1 MPKHNT
7 HGFEEEVNEHDV
19 VDKVYSDIKPR
30 VKQSEWVVKL
40 KNQAGEEW
48 KSRCTEHYAWK
59 AAEYIQEL
67 EKMIMSEYQVQHMD
81 RRLQYVEGKIQEWEK
96 VIDILMAD
104 PSFMHALGVK
114 ELQKNQNKNPDTS
127 YKVKDPYRDL

>member
-59 AAEYIQEL
+59 AAEYMQEL
-67 EKMIMSEYQVQHMD
+67 ENTIMSDYQIQHID
-81 RRLQYVEGKIQEWEK
+81 RRLQYIEEKLKDWEK

-104 PSFMHALGVK
+104 PTFMHTLGVK
-114 ELQKNQNKNPDTS
+114 ELQKNRNRNPDTS
-127 YKVKDPYRDL
+127 YKVKDPYRDI

>member
-67 EKMIMSEYQVQHMD
+67 ENTIMSDYQIQHID
-81 RRLQYVEGKIQEWEK
+81 RRLQYIEEKLKDWEK

-104 PSFMHALGVK
+104 PSFMHTLGVK
-114 ELQKNQNKNPDTS
+114 ELQKNRNRNPDTS
-127 YKVKDPYRDL
+127 YKVKDPYRDI

>member
-67 EKMIMSEYQVQHMD
+67 ENTIMSDYQIQHID
-81 RRLQYVEGKIQEWEK
+81 RRLQYIEEKLKDWEK

-104 PSFMHALGVK
+104 PTFMHTLGVK
-114 ELQKNQNKNPDTS
+114 ELQKNRNRNPDTS
-127 YKVKDPYRDL
+127 YKVKDPYRDI

>member
-1 MPKHNT
+1 MITHNT
-7 HGFEEEVNEHDV
+7 HGFEKEENEHDV
-19 VDKVYSDIKPR
+19 VDKVYNDIKPR
-30 VKQSEWVVKL
+30 VEQSEWVVKL

-81 RRLQYVEGKIQEWEK
+81 RRLQYVEGKIQDWEK
-96 VIDILMAD
+96 VIDQLMANQ
-104 PSFMHALGVK
+104 SFMHALGVK
-114 ELQKNQNKNPDTS
+114 ELKKNRNTNIDPS
-127 YKVKDPYRDL
+127 YKVKDPYK

>member
-1 MPKHNT
+1 
-7 HGFEEEVNEHDV
+7 
-19 VDKVYSDIKPR
+19 
-30 VKQSEWVVKL
+30 
-40 KNQAGEEW
+40 
-48 KSRCTEHYAWK
+48 
-59 AAEYIQEL
+59 
-67 EKMIMSEYQVQHMD
+67 MSEYQVQHMD

-114 ELQKNQNKNPDTS
+114 ELQKNRNTNPDTS